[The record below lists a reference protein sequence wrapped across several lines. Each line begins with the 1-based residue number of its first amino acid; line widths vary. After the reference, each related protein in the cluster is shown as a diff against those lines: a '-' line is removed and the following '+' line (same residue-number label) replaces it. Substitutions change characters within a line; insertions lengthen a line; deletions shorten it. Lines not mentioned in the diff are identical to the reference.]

1 MKTFDYKK
9 FIKKYLIKL
18 AMKILD
24 IVILFSVGY
33 ALGLKL
39 VRY

>member
-9 FIKKYLIKL
+9 FTKKYLIKL
-18 AMKILD
+18 TMKILD
-24 IVILFSVGY
+24 IIILFTIGY

-39 VRY
+39 IRY